1 MSFST
6 LDVDCDDDGLVT
18 VTINR
23 PDSLNALNAQVMDDL
38 DLCFA
43 DMEADSSVRGVVITG
58 SGSKAFVAGADI
70 TRFASLDAESG
81 EAFALKGQRIFHR
94 IENFSRAVIAAVN
107 GFALGGG
114 CELAM
119 ACHIRIASETARFGQ
134 PEVNLGILPGYG
146 GSQRLPRLVGKG
158 IAAEMILSGE
168 MISARRAYEIGLVNL
183 VVPADELLDAALA
196 KLKTIAAKAPLAIAY
211 SLEALRFSD
220 LPLEEGLRKEAELFG
235 KACATEDSVEGA
247 TAFLEKRAPS
257 FKGR

>member
-6 LDVDCDDDGLVT
+6 LEVHRDDDGLVT

-23 PDSLNALNAQVMDDL
+23 PDSLNALNAQVMDEL
-38 DLCFA
+38 NRCFIE
-43 DMEADSSVRGVVITG
+43 MEEDSSVRAVVITG

-70 TRFASLDAESG
+70 TQFASLDAESG
-81 EAFALKGQRIFHR
+81 KAFALKGQSVFSR
-94 IENFSRAVIAAVN
+94 IENFTRPVIAAVN

-114 CELAM
+114 CELAL
-119 ACHIRIASETARFGQ
+119 ACHLRVVSETARFGQ

-158 IAAEMILSGE
+158 IATEMILTGE
-168 MISARRAYEIGLVNL
+168 MVSAERAYEIGLANV
-183 VVPADELLDAALA
+183 VVPAEKLLEVALA
-196 KLKTIAAKAPLAIAY
+196 KAKTIAAKAPLAVAY
-211 SLEALRFSD
+211 SLEALHFSD
-220 LPLEEGLRKEAELFG
+220 LPLEDGLRKEAELFG
-235 KACATEDSVEGA
+235 KACATEDLVEGA